1 MSPTLEFP
9 LKGRKEEG
17 RREGEREEEKKE
29 GNCFVSISI
38 EYYKWTTP
46 SFLLLIEL
54 VKHFIETWAWSI
66 QDESFQNDMITL

>member
-1 MSPTLEFP
+1 MMSPTLEFP

-17 RREGEREEEKKE
+17 RREGEREEEKEE
-29 GNCFVSISI
+29 GNHFVSISI

-54 VKHFIETWAWSI
+54 VKHFIET
-66 QDESFQNDMITL
+66 